1 MINHFGVI
9 DRGGSDSFRNFMGGY
24 MGITGASAAAGS
36 ANAMI
41 DAAMTAAASEA
52 LDALQAKLK
61 MEKKGRDYA
70 LQLI

>member
-1 MINHFGVI
+1 M
-9 DRGGSDSFRNFMGGY
+9 
-24 MGITGASAAAGS
+24 AGS
-36 ANAMI
+36 MKGMM
-41 DAAMTAAASEA
+41 DASMTAAASEA